1 MVRPG
6 RWSGLSLLLA
16 ACGGASVTP
25 PAAPPSAPV
34 RPEVTRPEPAAAVAR
49 SEARGLPQ
57 ECAAGAEAG
66 LCLPPQDFVERL
78 CADDFPSVALAMFR
92 KGTPWTR
99 RYLSRDVEAW
109 NASGGKTASGK
120 MLFDEEVLVL
130 RHRDAG
136 AGGMVVNG
144 QTGGYDVLRWNG
156 SCASLSGDELTR
168 RLPPKAKAAPIP
180 WRVIEDH
187 IQDALRQEERI
198 AKLDEERRR
207 ECRGA
212 SAEKCE
218 KLERKLGVAIAERIR
233 GGAEV
238 PLPLR
243 LP

>member
-1 MVRPG
+1 MG
-6 RWSGLSLLLA
+6 RWARWVACSWLLA
-16 ACGGASVTP
+16 ACGGAPASP
-25 PAAPPSAPV
+25 SAAPPSPPLPTAAP
-34 RPEVTRPEPAAAVAR
+34 RSEPVAR
-49 SEARGLPQ
+49 AAPPQARALPE
-57 ECAAGAEAG
+57 ECAAGAQAG

-120 MLFDEEVLVL
+120 MVFDEEVLVL
-130 RHRDAG
+130 RYRDAG

-144 QTGGYDVLRWNG
+144 QTGGYDVLRWDG
-156 SCASLSGDELTR
+156 SCASLSGDELTKR
-168 RLPPKAKAAPIP
+168 HPPKAKAAPIP

-187 IQDALRQEERI
+187 IQDALRRDERI

-212 SAEKCE
+212 SADKCE
-218 KLERKLGVAIAERIR
+218 KLERKLAVAIAERVR
-233 GGAEV
+233 GGADV
-238 PLPLR
+238 PVPAR